1 MPVSRQLAGTRL
13 YQEKSV
19 EKHEEH
25 GTVSEGTRTQ
35 VKTDVYEENQNTR
48 KERLL
53 ARKRLSLDISRQV
66 NFLCLATPNFPHN
79 SLKIKPP
86 LKFYVDQEIKASI

>member
-1 MPVSRQLAGTRL
+1 MLLCLEAVICVPVSRQLAGTWL

-25 GTVSEGTRTQ
+25 GTVSERTRRH
-35 VKTDVYEENQNTR
+35 VKTDVYVESQNTR

-53 ARKRLSLDISRQV
+53 ARKRLFIKIQV
-66 NFLCLATPNFPHN
+66 LFGH
-79 SLKIKPP
+79 
-86 LKFYVDQEIKASI
+86 